1 MAVEF
6 IQEDLFV
13 GKQILIDSDRLVF
26 NGRNDSIFS
35 SDKLMLFKTN
45 GEFHINTNKDTFIN
59 TPKIYIG
66 PVIDGESPNVPAVRG
81 DNLEQLLKDLI
92 ESLKT
97 WLKIQYPQ
105 TSGLQGPNPGINTS
119 LGQSLVS
126 NLERIEQKLDS
137 IKSDKVFIR

>member
-1 MAVEF
+1 
-6 IQEDLFV
+6 
-13 GKQILIDSDRLVF
+13 
-26 NGRNDSIFS
+26 
-35 SDKLMLFKTN
+35 MLFKTN
-45 GEFHINTNKDTFIN
+45 GEFHINTSKDTFIN

-66 PVIDGESPNVPAVRG
+66 PVIDGENPNVPAVRG
-81 DNLEQLLKDLI
+81 DTLEQLLKDLI

>member
-1 MAVEF
+1 MV
-6 IQEDLFV
+6 
-13 GKQILIDSDRLVF
+13 
-26 NGRNDSIFS
+26 
-35 SDKLMLFKTN
+35 KT
-45 GEFHINTNKDTFIN
+45 
-59 TPKIYIG
+59 
-66 PVIDGESPNVPAVRG
+66 PNVPAVRG
-81 DNLEQLLKDLI
+81 DTLEQLLKDLI
-92 ESLKT
+92 GSLKT